1 MKKRL
6 LHRLLSV
13 CNSPFLYFSSLSS
26 SSYCITGALQGFLQ
40 PSYRWQAASS
50 AHLLLRPSL
59 LLLLPLLRRQLFC
72 FRLWQVPWWRLSILL
87 SWLSAASSDHRDLQ
101 SAQQPQ
107 IRFFLFGGLF
117 CNDGCIINVGIYN
130 TGLILAS
137 LGSCHN
143 NFLPYSE
150 II

>member
-1 MKKRL
+1 MNEKEAVTPV
-6 LHRLLSV
+6 LSL

-59 LLLLPLLRRQLFC
+59 LLLLLLLRRQLFC

-87 SWLSAASSDHRDLQ
+87 SWLSAASSDHRDLHSQ
-101 SAQQPQ
+101 RSNL
-107 IRFFLFGGLF
+107 RFDFLFFCGLF
-117 CNDGCIINVGIYN
+117 CNDCYIINAGLYS
-130 TGLILAS
+130 TSLILAS

-143 NFLPYSE
+143 NFLP
-150 II
+150 

>member
-6 LHRLLSV
+6 LHRFYP
-13 CNSPFLYFSSLSS
+13 CATAPFLYFSSLSS

-59 LLLLPLLRRQLFC
+59 LLLLLLLRRQLFC

-87 SWLSAASSDHRDLQ
+87 SWLSAAFQIIEIAVSVATSDSIFPFQRSFLQ
-101 SAQQPQ
+101 
-107 IRFFLFGGLF
+107 RRL
-117 CNDGCIINVGIYN
+117 
-130 TGLILAS
+130 
-137 LGSCHN
+137 HN
-143 NFLPYSE
+143 QRWPLQYEPYSCFPWVLP
-150 II
+150 

>member
-1 MKKRL
+1 MNEKEAVTPV
-6 LHRLLSV
+6 LSL

-59 LLLLPLLRRQLFC
+59 LLLLLLLRRQLF
-72 FRLWQVPWWRLSILL
+72 FLF
-87 SWLSAASSDHRDLQ
+87 SALASSLVAAFN
-101 SAQQPQ
+101 SAFLAFSCVFRSS
-107 IRFFLFGGLF
+107 RFAVNVATSDSIFSFFFCGLF
-117 CNDGCIINVGIYN
+117 CNDCYIINAGLYS
-130 TGLILAS
+130 TSLILAS

-143 NFLPYSE
+143 NFLP
-150 II
+150 